1 MSGTLAIAAVSAVM
15 KSLLLNSLTDYG
27 VSGTVGAN
35 LKITALPPDKV
46 ADDEPRLNIFFY
58 RAMTNPGWA
67 ANDLPSRNDGGERVT
82 NPYLAIDLDYLITAH
97 GTKDFHG
104 EILLGYAMQIF
115 HEKPVLARQAIRDAL
130 RPSAPGSPNP
140 LVNADTTEGMLAA
153 IAAAELADQIE
164 QIKIAPYNHPLDEVS
179 NVWSSL
185 QTQYR
190 PMAAY
195 KVSVVLIR
203 SKLPS
208 RVAPPVKDYKVYAM
222 PFRQPVIEE
231 VFAAD
236 GPGTPILMSKNLV
249 LKGQSL
255 LGADTR
261 VNLGGIE
268 ISGASL
274 QVTDERIVLTLPA
287 AARAGIQ
294 GVQVKHYLSLGA
306 PPEPHRGFESNV
318 AAFVLQP
325 EIAKTGPNYDIA
337 VLPPAGDLPRRLRVR
352 LNPVIDAAQR
362 AEVML
367 NEPNAP
373 ATRLARAYT
382 IEAIKRAPVSP
393 ATDQLEFPLTGVEP
407 DEYLVRVQV
416 DGAQSPLD
424 FVAPQGY
431 VGPKVN
437 L

>member
-15 KSLLLNSLTDYG
+15 KSLLLNSLSDYG
-27 VSGTVGAN
+27 VTASVVPS
-35 LKITALPPDKV
+35 LKISALPPDKV
-46 ADDEPRLNIFFY
+46 VDDQPCLNIFFY
-58 RAMTNPGWA
+58 RAITNSGWA
-67 ANDLPSRNDGGERVT
+67 ANDLPSRNERGESVT
-82 NPYLAIDLDYLITAH
+82 NPYLALDLDYLLTAH
-97 GTKDFHG
+97 GTKDFQG

-140 LVNADTTEGMLAA
+140 LVNADTPESMLAA

-190 PMAAY
+190 PTAAY

-203 SKLPS
+203 SKRPS

-231 VFAAD
+231 VFADD
-236 GPGTPILMSKNLV
+236 GPGTPILMNKNLV
-249 LKGQSL
+249 LRGQAL
-255 LGADTR
+255 RGADTR

-268 ISGASL
+268 LSGAAL
-274 QVTDERIVLTLPA
+274 QVTDERIELALPVS
-287 AARAGIQ
+287 ARAGIQ
-294 GVQVKHYLSLGA
+294 GVQVKHYLSLGV
-306 PPEPHRGFESNV
+306 PPQPHRGFESNV

-325 EIAKTGPNYDIA
+325 QITKTGPNYNLDI
-337 VLPPAGDLPRRLRVR
+337 LPAAGDLPRRLRVQ
-352 LNPVIDAAQR
+352 LNPAVDATQR
-362 AEVML
+362 AELML
-367 NEPNAP
+367 NEPDAP
-373 ATRLARAYT
+373 DTRPARTYT
-382 IEAIKRAPVSP
+382 IEAIKRAPGSP
-393 ATDQLEFPLTGVEP
+393 ATTQLEFPLTGVEA